1 MLLLKPIS
9 PEARL
14 NDKTPYLPAAQS
26 KHVLSEE
33 APIAAEYF
41 PAAQA
46 MHMLSVEA
54 PIAAEYFP
62 AAQSKQLLAPEYLP
76 AVQAA
81 QAPNALHAAVKPVSV
96 SAGFAQKK
104 ILRKPVVDV

>member
-14 NDKTPYLPAAQS
+14 NDKTPYLPVAQS

-41 PAAQA
+41 PAAQ
-46 MHMLSVEA
+46 
-54 PIAAEYFP
+54 
-62 AAQSKQLLAPEYLP
+62 SKQLLAPGAAEYLP
-76 AVQAA
+76 AVQSVHV
-81 QAPNALHAAVKPVSV
+81 APTLHAAVKPERV
-96 SAGFAQKK
+96 
-104 ILRKPVVDV
+104 PD